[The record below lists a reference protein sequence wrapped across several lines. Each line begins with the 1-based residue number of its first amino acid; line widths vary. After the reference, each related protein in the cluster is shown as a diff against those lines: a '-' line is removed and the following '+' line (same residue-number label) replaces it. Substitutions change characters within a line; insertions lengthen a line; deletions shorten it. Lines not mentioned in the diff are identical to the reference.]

1 MDKSRTMTLTDFCNI
16 HERESWKGLS
26 TAFRNGVKCAV
37 TGDECNYCTRE
48 DFGAAWM
55 RGNSIAEKFIN
66 DGGTIVTGVKE
77 MMLKIKQ
84 QKRRIEELEQEL
96 KSEREKTK

>member
-1 MDKSRTMTLTDFCNI
+1 
-16 HERESWKGLS
+16 
-26 TAFRNGVKCAV
+26 
-37 TGDECNYCTRE
+37 
-48 DFGAAWM
+48 M